1 MPAAPSRVRAALLLF
16 FATAATL
23 GLAMAVPGSSV
34 LVVLAVRASH
44 LPLGVIGTAIAA
56 MSAGMIVSLVSG
68 GALVD
73 RFGPR
78 SLAATASTALTSAL
92 LWWAVAPPAALLGLA
107 IRVALLGLCAGPLGM
122 AIARA
127 VFSAFPPRQRGL
139 AMGIRQTGVPL
150 GVALAAAAWPPLVP
164 RIGTAGALEWTAAV
178 VWIAGMA
185 LALLAGRSPRSKAG
199 QAGAVRAAAPW
210 SRLAAPL
217 GVHLLLAAGQFN
229 LVAYGMVYLH
239 SVDRIPLALAGRLL
253 ALAQGGGAVMRIAG
267 GWWSDRRGGARAPLL
282 GVLSASGMVLFAV
295 LAAAQRLP
303 VLTAALAFFAL
314 GMATTGW
321 NGVAL
326 TWAGET
332 AGAAAGL
339 GMGMAATAVYLGGTV
354 FPPAFGA
361 VVAAHGYRAG
371 WAGLAVVYGLATVIA
386 LRAASTGPVA
396 QPRRL
401 AGSGCR
407 HNTQATASST
417 SGGGRK

>member
-1 MPAAPSRVRAALLLF
+1 MPAASSQVRAVLLLF

-34 LVVLAVRASH
+34 LVVLAVRSDH
-44 LPLGVIGTAIAA
+44 LPLSVIGMAAAA

-78 SLAATASTALTSAL
+78 RLAAAAATALAAAL
-92 LWWAVAPPAALLGLA
+92 LWWAVAPSISPVGLA
-107 IRVALLGLCAGPLGM
+107 VRVALLGLCAGPLGM

-127 VFSAFPPRQRGL
+127 IFSAFPPRQRGL

-164 RIGTAGALEWTAAV
+164 RIGTAGALEWTAGAV
-178 VWIAGMA
+178 WLAGLA
-185 LALLAGRSPRSKAG
+185 LAALAGPAARARGAETAAPRP
-199 QAGAVRAAAPW
+199 RPPW

-217 GVHLLLAAGQFN
+217 AVHLLLAAGQFD
-229 LVAYGMVYLH
+229 LIAYGMVYLH
-239 SVDRIPLALAGRLL
+239 SVVRVPLASAGRVL
-253 ALAQGGGAVMRIAG
+253 ALAQGGGAVTRIAG
-267 GWWSDRRGGARAPLL
+267 GWWSDRRGGTRAPLL
-282 GVLSASGMVLFAV
+282 AALAATGAVLFAV
-295 LAAAQRLP
+295 LAIAHRLP
-303 VLTAALAFFAL
+303 AGAAALTFFVL

-339 GMGMAATAVYLGGTV
+339 GMGMAATFVYLGGTV

-361 VVAAHGYRAG
+361 VVAARGYAAG
-371 WAGLAVVYGLATVIA
+371 WSGLAVVYGVATVVA
-386 LRAASTGPVA
+386 LAAARAGPAA
-396 QPRRL
+396 QPLRPPD
-401 AGSGCR
+401 SGCR
-407 HNTQATASST
+407 HSTQVTASST